1 MNRCAEKNRE
11 GWPPRTHSFGQKR
24 YTYGFMRLG
33 TVMADVKLEGAVST
47 IPTQY
52 AISVLKSSNQDLGR
66 QIVNS
71 GEKVEKIAPLLVM
84 GAVMAL
90 EGVRRSQGGQ
100 GSLFSPIMDIGA
112 GLFNAGEALGHL
124 TLGDTDAAREQ
135 LGDSGEAF
143 KNVIPGF
150 MELGQFED
158 QVRLEDP
165 ITGGLLIGED
175 GIASNY
181 LGVSDQAV
189 IEDPSWKQRIVAGGL
204 GALQGFMPGAITGT
218 AGAGVRAGGSR
229 LAREGAE
236 AAQRQATQYADDV
249 ATTVSQYADDAA
261 AGVTRTQPTI
271 GSTTDMT
278 ASPIVTPAPGMSQ
291 PVTTGSR
298 FGTQTTRQV
307 PLRDAATGASGRRQ
321 QSALR
326 DLQAGGA
333 RGPEGVVP
341 FTSINDPLLSQ
352 SIRRLGPAEQ
362 RLVQG
367 MRPNRVAGST
377 RQRIGQRMQNVGRKQ
392 STAEVAEQ
400 TAKRRGLGRTLGITG
415 GLGTIGYGLYNLA
428 QKIPDIVFPPGDGPQ
443 TGFMGAGGSEGVGG
457 YSNMQQG
464 HGQGVGAG
472 MGGHGRFGAG
482 AFDPFANIATQ
493 TSIGTPEQAIF
504 SGRMEQEL
512 GSGYTGKTPIRTG
525 ENMKIG
531 ERMLKEATE
540 RMYKAKCA
548 ECGKNCVSKAHC
560 TALKAEGLEM
570 VEHDGKKV
578 PKFAADGKGAD
589 DLKTAAEDDMNKK
602 QGSKKPAHGMVIVIG
617 SKAGP
622 GPYKNGKR
630 QKLESEKKKE

>member
-1 MNRCAEKNRE
+1 MNRCAEGDRE

-33 TVMADVKLEGAVST
+33 TVMADAKLEGAVST

-52 AISVLKSSNQDLGR
+52 AISILKNSNQDLGR

-71 GEKVEKIAPLLVM
+71 GERVEKIAPLLVI

-100 GSLFSPIMDIGA
+100 GSLFSPIMNIGA
-112 GLFNAGEALGHL
+112 GLFNAGEAIGHHII
-124 TLGDTDAAREQ
+124 TGDDAARDQQ
-135 LGDSGEAF
+135 LADSGEAF
-143 KNVIPGF
+143 KDIIPSF
-150 MELGQFED
+150 MELGQFEN

-175 GIASNY
+175 GGASNY

-189 IEDPSWKQRIVAGGL
+189 IEDPSWKQRMVAGGL
-204 GALQGFMPGAITGT
+204 GALQGFTPGAITGT
-218 AGAGVRAGGSR
+218 AGAGIRAGGSR

-249 ATTVSQYADDAA
+249 SRTVSQYADDAA

-307 PLRDAATGASGRRQ
+307 PLRDAATGATGRRQ

-333 RGPEGVVP
+333 RVPEGVVP

-377 RQRIGQRMQNVGRKQ
+377 RQRLGERMQNVGRKQ

-400 TAKRRGLGRTLGITG
+400 SAKRRGLLGPSLVGG
-415 GLGTIGYGLYNLA
+415 GLAGLGYGIYGAA
-428 QKIPDIVFPPGDGPQ
+428 QTGAEIADKLIGGGGLQ
-443 TGFMGAGGSEGVGG
+443 GFMGAGGSEGVGG

-472 MGGHGRFGAG
+472 MGGHGRFDAG
-482 AFDPFANIATQ
+482 AFDPFANVATQ
-493 TSIGTPEQAIF
+493 TSVGTPEQEIW
-504 SGRMEQEL
+504 SGIMEQQRGGHY
-512 GSGYTGKTPIRTG
+512 GSAVKTG

-548 ECGKNCVSKAHC
+548 ECGKDCVSKAHC

>member
-1 MNRCAEKNRE
+1 
-11 GWPPRTHSFGQKR
+11 
-24 YTYGFMRLG
+24 
-33 TVMADVKLEGAVST
+33 MADVKLEGAVST

-52 AISVLKSSNQDLGR
+52 AISILKNSNQDLGR

-71 GEKVEKIAPLLVM
+71 GEKVEKIAPLLVV

-100 GSLFSPIMDIGA
+100 GSLFSPIMNIGA

-143 KNVIPGF
+143 KDIIPSM
-150 MELGQFED
+150 MELGQFEN

-175 GIASNY
+175 GVASNY

-189 IEDPSWKQRIVAGGL
+189 IEDPSWKQRMIAGGL
-204 GALQGFMPGAITGT
+204 GVLQGFMPGAISGT
-218 AGAGVRAGGSR
+218 VGAGVRTGGSR

-236 AAQRQATQYADDV
+236 AAQRQAAQYADDV

-271 GSTTDMT
+271 GSTTDIT
-278 ASPIVTPAPGMSQ
+278 APPMVTPAPGMSQ

-307 PLRDAATGASGRRQ
+307 PLRDAATGATGRRQ

-326 DLQAGGA
+326 DLGAGGT

-377 RQRIGQRMQNVGRKQ
+377 RQRLGERMQNVGRKQ

-400 TAKRRGLGRTLGITG
+400 TAKRRGLLGPLAIGG
-415 GLGTIGYGLYNLA
+415 GLAGLGYGLHSAATTAADIYG
-428 QKIPDIVFPPGDGPQ
+428 KITGDGGLQ
-443 TGFMGAGGSEGVGG
+443 GFMGAGGSEGVGG

-472 MGGHGRFGAG
+472 MSGQGRFGAG

-504 SGRMEQEL
+504 SGEMERQL
-512 GSGYTGKTPIRTG
+512 GSGYTGKSPIRTG

-540 RMYKAKCA
+540 RMYKATCPK
-548 ECGKNCVSKAHC
+548 CGKNCVSKAHC
-560 TALKAEGLEM
+560 MAMKAELEM